1 MSDFNE
7 MATEIGR
14 LEPDDVSKGAQLA
27 GAMFDQYIADKIRS
41 ITKSKMKEQESDE
54 PRVLSGAEAR
64 EGVESL
70 ERGSINDPEIDYSIY
85 DQGVIREENPLMGK
99 KDLNYIN
106 PKIDN
111 PEELYNKMNKKD
123 LNYTNPEIDESKLKN
138 PEELYNKMD
147 KKDLNYT
154 NPKIDK
160 SKLKN
165 PEELYNKINKKDLN
179 YTNPE
184 DTQAK
189 QNQDIGDSD
198 RDDR

>member
-85 DQGVIREENPLMGK
+85 DQGVIN
-99 KDLNYIN
+99 LNYIN

>member
-106 PKIDN
+106 PKID
-111 PEELYNKMNKKD
+111 E
-123 LNYTNPEIDESKLKN
+123 
-138 PEELYNKMD
+138 
-147 KKDLNYT
+147 
-154 NPKIDK
+154 